1 MLVYINWGCMF
12 FSRFIIM
19 NSYQKLRTS
28 HQLQLANSHQYY
40 YRPHRFLKM
49 I

>member
-28 HQLQLANSHQYY
+28 HQLQLATPTSTITDLTD
-40 YRPHRFLKM
+40 F
-49 I
+49 